1 MICSTL
7 TEKGAATVAQ
17 GEASCVVNGLP
28 KEAVAL
34 GGAGR
39 GSGLSHDLCHFEHDL
54 VTFIRVLN
62 FNQLRSMLGI

>member
-1 MICSTL
+1 L

-39 GSGLSHDLCHFEHDL
+39 GSG
-54 VTFIRVLN
+54 
-62 FNQLRSMLGI
+62 